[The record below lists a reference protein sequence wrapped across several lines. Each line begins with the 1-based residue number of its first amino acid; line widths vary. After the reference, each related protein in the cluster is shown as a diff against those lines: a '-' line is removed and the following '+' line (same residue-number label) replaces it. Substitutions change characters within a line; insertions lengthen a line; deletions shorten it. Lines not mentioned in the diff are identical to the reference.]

1 MLSEVD
7 FGGGDDEGD
16 GEDGADEC
24 QQWKFA
30 GLWHTDF
37 LNGIGSYHF
46 LLGEVG
52 NDYYHAVVEGVGYDR
67 QPQASAPHKQV
78 AEPDAQKAAREES
91 EELEVECAEQYAHKP
106 NG

>member
-1 MLSEVD
+1 MEKSLVLSDVD

-24 QQWKFA
+24 QQREFA

-52 NDYYHAVVEGVGYDR
+52 DDHHHTVVKGVGNDR
-67 QPQASAPHKQV
+67 
-78 AEPDAQKAAREES
+78 
-91 EELEVECAEQYAHKP
+91 
-106 NG
+106 